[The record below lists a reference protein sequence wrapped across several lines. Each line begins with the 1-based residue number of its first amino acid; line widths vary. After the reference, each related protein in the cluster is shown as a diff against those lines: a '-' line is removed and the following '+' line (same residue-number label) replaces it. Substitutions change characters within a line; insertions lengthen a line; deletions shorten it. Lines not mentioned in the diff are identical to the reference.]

1 MLVNLLNICSEDEL
15 AEDDDED
22 YTGNLSGLTEEQQ
35 AELKAKK
42 ERKAQL
48 RSKIKGVAKMAKYFH
63 NIREESEAGSSTFIS
78 LSSISPPHHLSL
90 ISSHLTQTPLYPQA
104 YPYYTHL
111 ILNPILN
118 RLFSPNFTQL
128 WPLFIPNFNS
138 THPDPYSTT
147 TSLQP
152 LFYFSNAL
160 EGLGNL

>member
-78 LSSISPPHHLSL
+78 LSSSFT
-90 ISSHLTQTPLYPQA
+90 SS
-104 YPYYTHL
+104 
-111 ILNPILN
+111 
-118 RLFSPNFTQL
+118 S
-128 WPLFIPNFNS
+128 FIPNFIAPHPNS
-138 THPDPYSTT
+138 SLPPSLPLLYPSHLEPY
-147 TSLQP
+147 
-152 LFYFSNAL
+152 F
-160 EGLGNL
+160 E

>member
-78 LSSISPPHHLSL
+78 LPSISPPH
-90 ISSHLTQTPLYPQA
+90 LYPTLAPFLSPILPQ
-104 YPYYTHL
+104 L
-111 ILNPILN
+111 ILIPIPPQHH
-118 RLFSPNFTQL
+118 S
-128 WPLFIPNFNS
+128 S
-138 THPDPYSTT
+138 YSKF
-147 TSLQP
+147 L
-152 LFYFSNAL
+152 L
-160 EGLGNL
+160 

>member
-63 NIREESEAGSSTFIS
+63 NIREESEAGSCTFIS
-78 LSSISPPHHLSL
+78 LPSISPSLHLV
-90 ISSHLTQTPLYPQA
+90 QTPIYP
-104 YPYYTHL
+104 PNLTLYYTHL
-111 ILNPILN
+111 ILTPILN
-118 RLFSPNFTQL
+118 
-128 WPLFIPNFNS
+128 S
-138 THPDPYSTT
+138 TNITK
-147 TSLQP
+147 L
-152 LFYFSNAL
+152 
-160 EGLGNL
+160 

>member
-78 LSSISPPHHLSL
+78 LSSISPPHHF
-90 ISSHLTQTPLYPQA
+90 IPNFITRQA
-104 YPYYTHL
+104 YPNNTHL
-111 ILNPILN
+111 ILIPILN
-118 RLFSPNFTQL
+118 RLFNPNFTQL
-128 WPLFIPNFNS
+128 WPPFYPQFYLNS
-138 THPDPYSTT
+138 S
-147 TSLQP
+147 
-152 LFYFSNAL
+152 
-160 EGLGNL
+160 

>member
-63 NIREESEAGSSTFIS
+63 NIREESEAGTSTRILPLIS
-78 LSSISPPHHLSL
+78 IHLTLDYISPR
-90 ISSHLTQTPLYPQA
+90 ISPQA
-104 YPYYTHL
+104 TLTP
-111 ILNPILN
+111 
-118 RLFSPNFTQL
+118 
-128 WPLFIPNFNS
+128 
-138 THPDPYSTT
+138 
-147 TSLQP
+147 
-152 LFYFSNAL
+152 FYL
-160 EGLGNL
+160 PVNLT

>member
-63 NIREESEAGSSTFIS
+63 NIREESEAAMRLKGLATSEVLGASELNVGGATSLTSFDDVKKLDLVNEKMPARKGEELAAGQGGARSSTSIQNYFR
-78 LSSISPPHHLSL
+78 SSVVAQPPKLPKKS
-90 ISSHLTQTPLYPQA
+90 
-104 YPYYTHL
+104 
-111 ILNPILN
+111 
-118 RLFSPNFTQL
+118 
-128 WPLFIPNFNS
+128 
-138 THPDPYSTT
+138 
-147 TSLQP
+147 
-152 LFYFSNAL
+152 
-160 EGLGNL
+160 

>member
-78 LSSISPPHHLSL
+78 LSSISPPNH
-90 ISSHLTQTPLYPQA
+90 
-104 YPYYTHL
+104 
-111 ILNPILN
+111 
-118 RLFSPNFTQL
+118 
-128 WPLFIPNFNS
+128 FIPNFIAPHTVS
-138 THPDPYSTT
+138 YFPA
-147 TSLQP
+147 SLYP
-152 LFYFSNAL
+152 LFYP
-160 EGLGNL
+160 